1 MALLFN
7 DIAINK
13 NQHVSNVDDTVQ
25 KENSVHIAESAMLF
39 NAIANENNQH
49 ILNIDDNT
57 AKKKVACKRQKLITA
72 KIPTSLITDKIPTI
86 FTNFGPYYRLSVISY
101 Y

>member
-1 MALLFN
+1 M
-7 DIAINK
+7 
-13 NQHVSNVDDTVQ
+13 DTRT
-25 KENSVHIAESAMLF
+25 
-39 NAIANENNQH
+39 
-49 ILNIDDNT
+49 T

-101 Y
+101 YRLSTDVKDIFLSFSS